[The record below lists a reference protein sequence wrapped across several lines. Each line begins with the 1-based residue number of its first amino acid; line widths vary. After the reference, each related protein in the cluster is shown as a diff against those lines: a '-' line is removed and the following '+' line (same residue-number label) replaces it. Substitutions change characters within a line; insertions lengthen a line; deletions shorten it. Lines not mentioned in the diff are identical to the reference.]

1 MKSLAAYQD
10 FLLKEYSN
18 LPTGRY
24 VNLVIIRETE
34 SECIFRTEGSGEPL
48 NRELVQAGVKSTA
61 AIQRVV
67 ISKRKQTAVERRTG
81 REMLR
86 SYGLLNV
93 AGSECMLN
101 TNAPCERC
109 VDCWLYGYA
118 VGGGGAQ
125 KSRVITEDAFSL
137 LPAGQ
142 IVATKTFNALFD
154 NNTMRHPVTR
164 EASTSINSS
173 EYVKPQV
180 HFVDI
185 ETLKDV
191 TAAEMVYVTANI
203 LNSRR
208 YGAISSKIGRV
219 KNYLVAIVFSRSE
232 IFSTLE
238 MVQQLYDLL
247 CDDNAELEH
256 PLPTAR
262 VLDRALKA
270 VDALLPQVYGAKK
283 VMAGKELAAYLEEVA
298 TLLEEPQS
306 FLESLTRSYPQP
318 VKDKGKQKNDNK

>member
-1 MKSLAAYQD
+1 MKSLTDYQD

-24 VNLVIIRETE
+24 VNLVIVRETE

-48 NRELVQAGVKSTA
+48 NRELVQAGMQNTD
-61 AIQRVV
+61 AIPRVV

-86 SYGLLNV
+86 SYGLLSV
-93 AGSECMLN
+93 SGSECMLN

-154 NNTMRHPVTR
+154 NNTMRHPVTGD
-164 EASTSINSS
+164 ASTSINAS

-191 TAAEMVYVTANI
+191 TAAEMAYVTANI
-203 LNSRR
+203 LKSRR
-208 YGAISSKIGRV
+208 YGAISSKIGRM
-219 KNYLVAIVFSRSE
+219 KNHLVAIVFSRAE

-238 MVQQLYDLL
+238 MVRQLYDLL
-247 CDDNAELEH
+247 SVDNTGLEH
-256 PLPTAR
+256 PLPTTR
-262 VLDRALKA
+262 VLEQARKA

-283 VMAGKELAAYLEEVA
+283 VMAGAELNTYLEEVA
-298 TLLEEPQS
+298 AILEEPRS
-306 FLESLTRSYPQP
+306 FLESLTHSYPPP
-318 VKDKGKQKNDNK
+318 VKDKGKQKNESK

>member
-1 MKSLAAYQD
+1 MKSLEAYQE

-48 NRELVQAGVKSTA
+48 NRELVQAGIKNTSV
-61 AIQRVV
+61 IPRVI

-86 SYGLLNV
+86 SYGLLGV
-93 AGSECMLN
+93 SGSECMLN
-101 TNAPCERC
+101 TNAPCEHC

-125 KSRVITEDAFSL
+125 KSRVITEEAFSV

-142 IVATKTFNALFD
+142 IIATKTFNALFD
-154 NNTMRHPVTR
+154 NNIMRHPVTR

-173 EYVKPQV
+173 EYVKPGV

-219 KNYLVAIVFSRSE
+219 KNHLAAIVFSRSE

-247 CDDNAELEH
+247 IEDTPELEH
-256 PLPTAR
+256 PLETAR
-262 VLDRALKA
+262 VLDQAIKA
-270 VDALLPQVYGAKK
+270 INILLPQVYGPKK
-283 VMAGKELAAYLEEVA
+283 VMTGEKLAAYLKEVA
-298 TLLEEPQS
+298 IILEDPRS
-306 FLESLTRSYPQP
+306 FLETLTRSYPQP
-318 VKDKGKQKNDNK
+318 SKDKNKRKNDIE